1 MVENRTKNKVLDNSY
16 INDKLELVINK
27 IEKDRQNI
35 EKLFNLT
42 GRNKELIDEIKMFIK
57 NIKTLSINMQRDRPS
72 EWNEFFQL
80 AMDI

>member
-1 MVENRTKNKVLDNSY
+1 MYKNKYNMNL
-16 INDKLELVINK
+16 NDSETKINK
-27 IEKDRQNI
+27 EQKING
-35 EKLFNLT
+35 LN
-42 GRNKELIDEIKMFIK
+42 NKIINVQK